1 MFAAFLTTIFFSIS
15 VICGHRSAKIIGGSS
30 ANFWRL
36 VCATIF
42 LSVWAFLIGTGLS
55 GTSFPLLFLSGAIGI
70 GVGDVALFQA
80 LPRLGPGLTMMLTR
94 CLAPPFAALIEWL
107 WLGTKLTPMQIV
119 YGLVI
124 LLGIGI
130 YLSPGKNPHLLRKA
144 ILPGILFSILAA
156 FGDAIGVVISRK
168 VYVTLQTIH
177 ASIDGGTAAFQRILG
192 GLLVAGVCLVFA
204 KWHTAKNPAPASSE
218 DVPLPSRAKWRKA
231 IPWILANSFA
241 GQTLGVSCYQ
251 WALQSTPSGI
261 VLPIVATTPLVAMP
275 LTYFIEKE
283 KITLHSVIGGII
295 AVANNF
301 QPVLFAKRIGWTNYI
316 DAQVPPRQPSVSP
329 SPQGRGPG

>member
-42 LSVWAFLIGTGLS
+42 LSFWAFLIGTGLS
-55 GTSFPLLFLSGAIGI
+55 RSTFPLLFLSGAIGI
-70 GVGDVALFQA
+70 GIGDVALFQA

-107 WLGTKLTPMQIV
+107 WLGTRLTGMQIV
-119 YGLVI
+119 YGFVI

-130 YLSPGKNPHLLRKA
+130 YLAPGKNPHLLRKA
-144 ILPGILFSILAA
+144 ILPGLLFSILAA
-156 FGDAIGVVISRK
+156 LGDAVGVVISRK
-168 VYVTLQTIH
+168 AYVTLEATGGT
-177 ASIDGGTAAFQRILG
+177 IDGGTAAFQRILG
-192 GLLVAGVCLVFA
+192 GLLVAGIGLMIA
-204 KWHTAKNPAPASSE
+204 KWHTAKNP
-218 DVPLPSRAKWRKA
+218 VTPSREVPALPTAVKWRKA
-231 IPWILANSFA
+231 LPWILANSFA

-251 WALQSTPSGI
+251 LALQTTPSGI

-275 LTYFIEKE
+275 LAYVVEKE
-283 KITLHSVIGGII
+283 KITLHAVIGGLI
-295 AVANNF
+295 AVAGLVGLVNA
-301 QPVLFAKRIGWTNYI
+301 V
-316 DAQVPPRQPSVSP
+316 
-329 SPQGRGPG
+329 GR

>member
-42 LSVWAFLIGTGLS
+42 LSFWAFIIGTGLS
-55 GTSFPLLFLSGAIGI
+55 GSTFHLLFLSGAIGI

-107 WLGTKLTPMQIV
+107 WLGTRLSGMQIF

-130 YLSPGKNPHLLRKA
+130 YLAPGKNPHLLRKA
-144 ILPGILFSILAA
+144 IVPGILFSFLAA

-168 VYVTLQTIH
+168 AYVTLQTTGERL
-177 ASIDGGTAAFQRILG
+177 DGGTAAFQRILG
-192 GLLVAGVCLVFA
+192 GLLVAGVSLLFA
-204 KWHTAKNPAPASSE
+204 KWHTSKHPVAPSDDA
-218 DVPLPSRAKWRKA
+218 PTMPSRAKWRKA
-231 IPWILANSFA
+231 LPWILANSFA

-251 WALQSTPSGI
+251 LALQTTPSGI

-283 KITLHSVIGGII
+283 KISLHSVIGGLI
-295 AVANNF
+295 AVAGL
-301 QPVLFAKRIGWTNYI
+301 VGLVTVK
-316 DAQVPPRQPSVSP
+316 
-329 SPQGRGPG
+329 

>member
-36 VCATIF
+36 VSATIM
-42 LSVWAFLIGTGLS
+42 LSFWAFIFGTGIS
-55 GTSFPLLFLSGAIGI
+55 GSTFPLLFLSGAIGI

-107 WLGTKLTPMQIV
+107 WLGTKLSGMQIV

-124 LLGIGI
+124 LLGVGI
-130 YLSPGKNPHLLRKA
+130 YLAPGKNPHLARKA
-144 ILPGILFSILAA
+144 IMGGILFSILAA
-156 FGDAIGVVISRK
+156 LGDAIGVVISRK
-168 VYVTLQTIH
+168 AYVSLEAHHGT
-177 ASIDGGTAAFQRILG
+177 IDGGTAAFQRILG
-192 GLLVAGVCLVFA
+192 GLLVAGVGLLVA
-204 KWHTAKNPAPASSE
+204 KWHTAKNPAASPDETSF
-218 DVPLPSRAKWRKA
+218 LPSPAKWRKA

-241 GQTLGVSCYQ
+241 GQTIGVSCYQ
-251 WALQSTPSGI
+251 LALQTTKSGI

-275 LTYFIEKE
+275 LAYVIEKE

-295 AVANNF
+295 AVAGLVGLVRVGN
-301 QPVLFAKRIGWTNYI
+301 
-316 DAQVPPRQPSVSP
+316 
-329 SPQGRGPG
+329 

>member
-15 VICGHRSAKIIGGSS
+15 VICGHRSAKIIGGSE

-36 VCATIF
+36 VFASVF
-42 LSVWAFLIGTGLS
+42 LALWAFLIGTGLS
-55 GTSFPLLFLSGAIGI
+55 GTTFPLLFMSGVLGI

-107 WLGTKLTPMQIV
+107 WIGTKLSLMEIV
-119 YGLVI
+119 FGLVI

-130 YLSPGKNPHLLRKA
+130 YLSPGKNLHLARKA
-144 ILPGILFSILAA
+144 ILPGLLFSVLAA
-156 FGDAIGVVISRK
+156 LGDAIGVVLSRK
-168 VYVTLQTIH
+168 AYVSLPATGET
-177 ASIDGGTAAFQRILG
+177 IDGGTAAFQRILG
-192 GLLVAGVCLVFA
+192 GLLVAAICLLFA
-204 KWHTAKNPAPASSE
+204 KWRAVKSHLTLA
-218 DVPLPSRAKWRKA
+218 DDGVTLPSPAKWRKVL
-231 IPWILANSFA
+231 PWVLANSLA

-251 WALQSTPSGI
+251 LALQTTPAGI

-295 AVANNF
+295 AVGGLVGL
-301 QPVLFAKRIGWTNYI
+301 VLAKK
-316 DAQVPPRQPSVSP
+316 P
-329 SPQGRGPG
+329 